1 MAGLYRFEVWRLLTC
16 FMFMGKLGFPFLL
29 NMIYF
34 YRQSSTLESQTFERR
49 TSDYLFMILF
59 GALLLLPIGLYFQ
72 FYLLGQGIMLMVT
85 YYWSRMNPNVMISFF
100 GIPFKGRYLPWV
112 LVALN
117 FLMGG
122 MPIVQLC
129 GIFVG
134 HIYFFFVDVLPE
146 TQGVRYVRTP
156 WFLFRL
162 FPPEL
167 NSNSPDFAN
176 ARAVYPGN
184 QNARYRDLGPG
195 RRF

>member
-1 MAGLYRFEVWRLLTC
+1 MGDVQQWYDSVPVITRHYLTGCVVLTIAGNVGMISPMQLILTMAGLYRFEVWRLLTC

-122 MPIVQLC
+122 MPIVQ
-129 GIFVG
+129 
-134 HIYFFFVDVLPE
+134 
-146 TQGVRYVRTP
+146 VRKESS
-156 WFLFRL
+156 L
-162 FPPEL
+162 
-167 NSNSPDFAN
+167 
-176 ARAVYPGN
+176 
-184 QNARYRDLGPG
+184 
-195 RRF
+195 